1 MKTMAVSAFKTNA
14 LKVVDEISKSHE
26 HIIITKRGK
35 AVAELSPFRSS
46 PNEAIPGKLA
56 SALVEEKDIITPLG
70 PEMWEVCE

>member
-1 MKTMAVSAFKTNA
+1 MRTMAISTFKTNA
-14 LKVVDEISKSHE
+14 LKIVDEISKSHE

-56 SALVEEKDIITPLG
+56 SALVEEKDIVSPLG
-70 PEMWEVCE
+70 SALWEACE